1 MKKANNHSI
10 PSSKSIPL
18 WPLRLCLFSLSI
30 LLFGL
35 ITPPPTVDNALVS
48 ATTSNSG
55 DVTFEAIINPY
66 ISLGLS
72 THLATTNITPTDT
85 FTFGST
91 DPVQATVSTNN
102 RTGFMLTINPEST
115 DMTNQDESAFI
126 TDKMY
131 DDETAE
137 DWVNGLIADCGDNN
151 DYSCQGEYGFA
162 SDNSALFTKDHF
174 YPFNFVGNYKT
185 ILQQS
190 SPAYNAQTSITF
202 AAVVHNTIPAGQ
214 YSITIIFSAIANL
227 DSINQSRGVMQEQTA
242 ATCSD
247 LSAYTDTF
255 ATYQMTDS
263 RDGEVY
269 SVRKLDDGNCWMTN
283 NLRLKGGTTITPA
296 DSDVSSSYTLPASY
310 LYFGNNSTNEHYR
323 STLEYEYD
331 GDPSSENY
339 LNFGSYYSFNTAT
352 AGTGLSLTS
361 EQNAPSSIC
370 PKNWKLPT
378 RSQFVSLIGGNI
390 YDILDTPNVKEN
402 FSFIDLFNFQNA
414 GTYQDA
420 SKITNSGG
428 TYISSTVSY
437 GAGASIYAGL
447 YRETDSHST
456 IQIGGN
462 SNNTLNF
469 YGNSVRCVLPA
480 SSSS

>member
-1 MKKANNHSI
+1 
-10 PSSKSIPL
+10 
-18 WPLRLCLFSLSI
+18 
-30 LLFGL
+30 
-35 ITPPPTVDNALVS
+35 
-48 ATTSNSG
+48 
-55 DVTFEAIINPY
+55 
-66 ISLGLS
+66 
-72 THLATTNITPTDT
+72 
-85 FTFGST
+85 
-91 DPVQATVSTNN
+91 
-102 RTGFMLTINPEST
+102 MLTINPEST

-174 YPFNFVGNYKT
+174 YPFYGNVGNYKT

-310 LYFGNNSTNEHYR
+310 LYFGNDSTNEHYR

-390 YDILDTPNVKEN
+390 YGILDTPNVKEN

-420 SKITNSGG
+420 SKRTNSGG

-437 GAGASIYAGL
+437 GAGSASIGSASIYAGL

-462 SNNTLNF
+462 SNNTIDF

>member
-1 MKKANNHSI
+1 
-10 PSSKSIPL
+10 
-18 WPLRLCLFSLSI
+18 
-30 LLFGL
+30 
-35 ITPPPTVDNALVS
+35 
-48 ATTSNSG
+48 
-55 DVTFEAIINPY
+55 
-66 ISLGLS
+66 
-72 THLATTNITPTDT
+72 
-85 FTFGST
+85 
-91 DPVQATVSTNN
+91 
-102 RTGFMLTINPEST
+102 MLTINPEST

-174 YPFNFVGNYKT
+174 YPF
-185 ILQQS
+185 
-190 SPAYNAQTSITF
+190 TF

-310 LYFGNNSTNEHYR
+310 LYFGNDSTNEHYR

-390 YDILDTPNVKEN
+390 YGILDTPNVKEN

-420 SKITNSGG
+420 SKRTNSGG

-437 GAGASIYAGL
+437 GAGSASIYAGL

>member
-1 MKKANNHSI
+1 
-10 PSSKSIPL
+10 
-18 WPLRLCLFSLSI
+18 
-30 LLFGL
+30 
-35 ITPPPTVDNALVS
+35 
-48 ATTSNSG
+48 
-55 DVTFEAIINPY
+55 
-66 ISLGLS
+66 
-72 THLATTNITPTDT
+72 
-85 FTFGST
+85 
-91 DPVQATVSTNN
+91 
-102 RTGFMLTINPEST
+102 MLTINPEST

-310 LYFGNNSTNEHYR
+310 LYFGNDSTNEHYR

-447 YRETDSHST
+447 YRETDSCST